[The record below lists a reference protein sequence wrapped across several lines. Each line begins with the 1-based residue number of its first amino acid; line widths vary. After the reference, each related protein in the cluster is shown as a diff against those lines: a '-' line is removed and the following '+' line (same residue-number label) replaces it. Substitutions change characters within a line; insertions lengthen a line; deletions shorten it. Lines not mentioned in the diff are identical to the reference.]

1 MTPREFPG
9 AHRVFGKA
17 HYPFPRLRSPS
28 WHGRLAP
35 EDTIGLNMPDNSN
48 IRVLIADDHKMVRD
62 GLHALLAR
70 QPGIDVVGEAD
81 GGASA
86 VAMARNLRPD
96 VVIMDVA
103 MPGMS
108 GIDATREITHDLI
121 GVKVIALSMHN
132 NASFVSKMIDAG
144 AVGYILKDCAFE
156 ELTTAI
162 HTVLDKKTYVCRAL
176 ASPSPRQPFR
186 YLPRQGGF
194 TP

>member
-1 MTPREFPG
+1 M
-9 AHRVFGKA
+9 
-17 HYPFPRLRSPS
+17 L
-28 WHGRLAP
+28 
-35 EDTIGLNMPDNSN
+35 DTSN

-86 VAMARNLRPD
+86 VSMARNLRPD

-103 MPGMS
+103 MPGIS

-144 AVGYILKDCAFE
+144 AAGYILKDCA
-156 ELTTAI
+156 
-162 HTVLDKKTYVCRAL
+162 
-176 ASPSPRQPFR
+176 
-186 YLPRQGGF
+186 
-194 TP
+194 